1 MKPTKLNL
9 TMIVPPED
17 VLLNELTDIK
27 GGASGLKLCFKGCCG
42 GDSKGKDKTTNETHE
57 NLTAQP

>member
-17 VLLNELTDIK
+17 VLLEELTDVK
-27 GGASGLKLCFKGCCG
+27 GGSGFNICIKGCCG
-42 GDSKGKDKTTNETHE
+42 GDSNTKDKTTTETPE
-57 NLTAQP
+57 QLKTQP